1 MNLQEAKQNLK
12 EKAILFTGQ
21 GGKITGENFEDYLN
35 GFSENVKE
43 IIEKFKLKTHVAHM
57 ASKDVL
63 LNVLE
68 KFTSPYINLTP
79 FERNDPEGRKLPPL
93 SNLGMGYVFEELIRK
108 FNEDNNEEA
117 GEHFT
122 PREVID
128 LMTHIIFE
136 PIKDNL
142 PPVMTIYDPACG
154 SGGMLTESQNFVKDE
169 EGKIRAN
176 GDVYLYGKEINDE
189 TYAICKS
196 DMMIKGNNPE
206 NIRVGSTLSTDEF
219 AGNNFD
225 FMLSNPPYGK
235 SWATEQKY
243 IKDGKEIIDPRFQI
257 RLENYWGIEE
267 DADGTPNRGYRTRI
281 KGGYF
286 PVSPTDQFADLRDE
300 MVMNLGKV
308 GLLVERAHH
317 EVGTAGQM
325 EINYRFSDILTA
337 GDELMKFKYI
347 IKNTAWAAGKT
358 ATFMPKPLFGDNG
371 SGMHVHQ
378 SLWKDGK
385 PLFWGD
391 GYANLSDMARWY
403 IGGLLKHAP
412 SLLAFTNPTVN
423 SYKRLVP
430 GYEAPV
436 NLVYSAR
443 NRSACIRIPIT
454 GSNPKAK
461 RIEFRCPDPSS
472 NPYLAFAAMLMAG
485 IDGIQNKIEPPKP
498 VDKDLY
504 ELEGDEAKAIP
515 QVPGSLDAVLDNLER
530 DNEFLTRGGVFTKD
544 LIDTWIDFKR
554 KQEVDYVRMRP
565 HPAEFELYYDL

>member
-1 MNLQEAKQNLK
+1 MFKNSAEIFDYIKKNDVKLIDVRFIDLPGIQHHFNVPVESFDESVFKDGLMFDGSSIRGFQSIHESDMKLLPVPSSAYLDPFRK
-12 EKAILFTGQ
+12 EKTLIILFSVHNPDDNTAYSRDPRGIVAKAVEFMRSTG
-21 GGKITGENFEDYLN
+21 IADTAYF
-35 GFSENVKE
+35 
-43 IIEKFKLKTHVAHM
+43 A
-57 ASKDVL
+57 
-63 LNVLE
+63 
-68 KFTSPYINLTP
+68 
-79 FERNDPEGRKLPPL
+79 PEAEF
-93 SNLGMGYVFEELIRK
+93 YVFDRIR
-108 FNEDNNEEA
+108 FLTGMNQA
-117 GEHFT
+117 FHH
-122 PREVID
+122 ID
-128 LMTHIIFE
+128 S
-136 PIKDNL
+136 
-142 PPVMTIYDPACG
+142 Y
-154 SGGMLTESQNFVKDE
+154 
-169 EGKIRAN
+169 EGAWN
-176 GDVYLYGKEINDE
+176 
-189 TYAICKS
+189 T
-196 DMMIKGNNPE
+196 
-206 NIRVGSTLSTDEF
+206 
-219 AGNNFD
+219 
-225 FMLSNPPYGK
+225 
-235 SWATEQKY
+235 
-243 IKDGKEIIDPRFQI
+243 
-257 RLENYWGIEE
+257 GIEE

-308 GLLVERAHH
+308 GLQVERAHH

-337 GDELMKFKYI
+337 GDELMKFKYVV
-347 IKNTAWAAGKT
+347 KNTAWAAGKT

-391 GYANLSDMARWY
+391 GYANLSDTARWY

-544 LIDTWIDFKR
+544 LVETWIEFKR
-554 KQEVDYVRMRP
+554 KQEVDYVRLRP

>member
-1 MNLQEAKQNLK
+1 MFKNAQEIFAYIKK
-12 EKAILFTGQ
+12 EDIKFVDVRFTDLPGIQHHFNVPVESFDEAVFTDGLMFDGSSIRGFQSIHESDMKLLPVTESAYLDPFRLEKTLIIIFSVHNPTDNTPYSRDPRGVVKKAV
-21 GGKITGENFEDYLN
+21 DYLKST
-35 GFSENVKE
+35 GIADQAF
-43 IIEKFKLKTHVAHM
+43 FA
-57 ASKDVL
+57 
-63 LNVLE
+63 
-68 KFTSPYINLTP
+68 
-79 FERNDPEGRKLPPL
+79 PEAEF
-93 SNLGMGYVFEELIRK
+93 YVFDRIR
-108 FNEDNNEEA
+108 FLTGMNQA
-117 GEHFT
+117 FHH
-122 PREVID
+122 ID
-128 LMTHIIFE
+128 S
-136 PIKDNL
+136 
-142 PPVMTIYDPACG
+142 Y
-154 SGGMLTESQNFVKDE
+154 
-169 EGKIRAN
+169 EGAWN
-176 GDVYLYGKEINDE
+176 
-189 TYAICKS
+189 T
-196 DMMIKGNNPE
+196 
-206 NIRVGSTLSTDEF
+206 
-219 AGNNFD
+219 
-225 FMLSNPPYGK
+225 
-235 SWATEQKY
+235 
-243 IKDGKEIIDPRFQI
+243 
-257 RLENYWGIEE
+257 GIEE

-504 ELEGDEAKAIP
+504 ELEGDEAKSIP

-554 KQEVDYVRMRP
+554 KQEVDYVRLRP